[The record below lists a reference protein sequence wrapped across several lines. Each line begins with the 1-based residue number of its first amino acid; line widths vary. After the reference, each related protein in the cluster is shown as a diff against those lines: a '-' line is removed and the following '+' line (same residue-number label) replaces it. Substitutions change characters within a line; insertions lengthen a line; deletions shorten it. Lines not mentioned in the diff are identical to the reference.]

1 MTVYTYS
8 ETRQRLS
15 SVLDSAQKGGGVLIK
30 RQDGSLFR
38 LTPVA
43 SLKSPL
49 DVEGVD
55 SGVSAAEIVAA
66 IRESR
71 TRDVNAAAGT
81 G

>member
-38 LTPVA
+38 LTPVV
-43 SLKSPL
+43 SSESPL
-49 DVEGVD
+49 DIEGVD
-55 SGVSAAEIVAA
+55 SGVSVAEIVNAV
-66 IRESR
+66 RESR
-71 TRDVNAAAGT
+71 ACGVNVAAGT
-81 G
+81 E